1 MVVSLVWMD
10 GSLCDMAGGVE
21 LVAPHNSTY
30 EPFFVFCTWNTAN
43 THTTAQSKMNNSW
56 PVKWCV
62 VVTAL
67 RPSKPKQLCNGPCAA
82 QYPFRY
88 VFFFCFLYPLT
99 PISIASSSCC
109 CFCDVAVVSTPDA
122 SGFSCRATRRIIW
135 SQWSHAMP
143 WQTCVCV
150 CAHAGHHTH
159 TNGGIMDNT
168 KNI

>member
-43 THTTAQSKMNNSW
+43 THTKAQSKMNNSW

-88 VFFFCFLYPLT
+88 VFFFV
-99 PISIASSSCC
+99 
-109 CFCDVAVVSTPDA
+109 FCILSRLFPSLHLHAVVFVMLPLFPHQMHQAFHVEQQDESYDLNE
-122 SGFSCRATRRIIW
+122 
-135 SQWSHAMP
+135 AMP
-143 WQTCVCV
+143 CHDRRVCV
-150 CAHAGHHTH
+150 YARTLAITH
-159 TNGGIMDNT
+159 TQT
-168 KNI
+168 AV